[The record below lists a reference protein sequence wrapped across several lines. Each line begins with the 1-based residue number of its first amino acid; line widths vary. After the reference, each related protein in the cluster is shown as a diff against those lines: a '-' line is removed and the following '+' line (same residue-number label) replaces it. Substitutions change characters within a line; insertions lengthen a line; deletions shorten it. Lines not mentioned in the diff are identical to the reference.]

1 MKSSLAFMV
10 VVLSVFVL
18 VQPNSAAFLD
28 FFRNFGRPHNGPGP
42 GPESHERPDSHEGP
56 NSHER
61 PDSNERPDSH
71 EGPDSHE
78 HHRDKCVFECQSY
91 NQTSKSFKIKL

>member
-1 MKSSLAFMV
+1 MMKFSLTLLVM
-10 VVLSVFVL
+10 VLSIFAL
-18 VQPNSAAFLD
+18 VQPNAAFLD
-28 FFRNFGRPHNGPGP
+28 FLRNFGRPHKGPGP

-61 PDSNERPDSH
+61 PDSH

-78 HHRDKCVFECQSY
+78 RHRDRCFFECQSY